1 MAAQRASKP
10 RPVPSLLIAAMPADP
25 ATAPPA
31 APGTPPATSP
41 AVSTATLPAKAS
53 ASASTPPTTS
63 SSVSPASSAPRT
75 PAAGSSSAADA
86 RAAAERDKALGLVL
100 NQIERNFGK
109 GSIMRLGD
117 ASRMRVETISTGAL
131 TLDLA
136 LGGGYP
142 KGRVVEVYGPESS
155 GKTTLTLHAIAEVQK
170 RGGVAAFVDA
180 EHALDPV
187 YAASLGVDIENLLVS
202 QPDTGEMALE
212 IVDQLVRSAAVDI
225 VVVDSVAALT
235 PRAEIEGE
243 MGDLAVGSQARL
255 MSQAMRKIT
264 GNIGKSGCTVIFLNQ
279 LRQKIGVTYGN
290 PETTTGGNALKF
302 YASVRL
308 DIRRIQT
315 LKRGTEEYGIRAKVK
330 VAKNKVAP
338 PFRIAEFD
346 ILFGRGISTLGCL
359 LDLAEETGVVVRKGA
374 WYSYEGDN
382 IGQGRDNT
390 IVWLEQN
397 PEQAEVIEQ
406 LTRQKLKEGSE
417 VTANSMK
424 PLAAAAKAAA
434 SAPALTESVSAAD
447 EDLPVAS

>member
-1 MAAQRASKP
+1 MSNEGKSLQSSESKK
-10 RPVPSLLIAAMPADP
+10 ID
-25 ATAPPA
+25 
-31 APGTPPATSP
+31 
-41 AVSTATLPAKAS
+41 AKF
-53 ASASTPPTTS
+53 
-63 SSVSPASSAPRT
+63 
-75 PAAGSSSAADA
+75 G
-86 RAAAERDKALGLVL
+86 EKEKALSLVVG
-100 NQIERNFGK
+100 QIERNFGK

-117 ASRMRVETISTGAL
+117 ASKMRVETISTGAL

-142 KGRVVEVYGPESS
+142 KGRVIEVYGPESS
-155 GKTTLTLHAIAEVQK
+155 GKTTLTLHAIAEIQ
-170 RGGVAAFVDA
+170 RNGGVAAFVDA

-187 YAASLGVDIENLLVS
+187 YAASLGVDVENLLVS

-212 IVDQLVRSAAVDI
+212 IVDQLIRSAAVDL

-235 PRAEIEGE
+235 PRSEIEGE
-243 MGDLAVGSQARL
+243 MGDHSVGAQARL

-264 GNIGKSGCTVIFLNQ
+264 GNIGRSGCTVIFLNQ
-279 LRQKIGVTYGN
+279 LRLKIGITYGN

-346 ILFGRGISTLGCL
+346 ILFGKGISTLGCL
-359 LDLAEETGVVVRKGA
+359 LDLADETNVVTRKGA

-390 IVWLEQN
+390 ITWLEQN
-397 PEQAEVIEQ
+397 PESKEIIEKLVKEK
-406 LTRQKLKEGSE
+406 LTEGSE
-417 VTANSMK
+417 VSANSMR
-424 PLAAAAKAAA
+424 PLAAAARQAA
-434 SAPALTESVSAAD
+434 SRPNLSQVSANG
-447 EDLPVAS
+447 

>member
-1 MAAQRASKP
+1 
-10 RPVPSLLIAAMPADP
+10 MPADDKSSESK
-25 ATAPPA
+25 
-31 APGTPPATSP
+31 ATSG
-41 AVSTATLPAKAS
+41 
-53 ASASTPPTTS
+53 
-63 SSVSPASSAPRT
+63 R
-75 PAAGSSSAADA
+75 GSDSRGLETRLGETRGSDA
-86 RAAAERDKALGLVL
+86 RAAGERDKALGLVL

-117 ASRMRVETISTGAL
+117 ASRMRVETTPTGAL

-155 GKTTLTLHAIAEVQK
+155 GKTTLTLHAIAEVQR

-187 YAASLGVDIENLLVS
+187 YAAALGVDIENLLVS

-243 MGDLAVGSQARL
+243 MGDLAVGAQARL

-290 PETTTGGNALKF
+290 PETATGGNALKF

-346 ILFGRGISTLGCL
+346 ILFGRGISTIGCL

-390 IVWLEQN
+390 IIWLEQN
-397 PEQAEVIEQ
+397 PAPKDAIEV
-406 LTRQKLKEGSE
+406 LVRQKLTEGADVS
-417 VTANSMK
+417 ANSMK
-424 PLAAAAKAAA
+424 PLAAAAAAKLAAA
-434 SAPALTESVSAAD
+434 AAAV
-447 EDLPVAS
+447 EEASNSPVD

>member
-1 MAAQRASKP
+1 MPVDTKNVNPNTNDSK
-10 RPVPSLLIAAMPADP
+10 
-25 ATAPPA
+25 
-31 APGTPPATSP
+31 
-41 AVSTATLPAKAS
+41 
-53 ASASTPPTTS
+53 
-63 SSVSPASSAPRT
+63 
-75 PAAGSSSAADA
+75 AGA
-86 RAAAERDKALGLVL
+86 RSGERDKALNLVL
-100 NQIERNFGK
+100 GQIERNFGK

-155 GKTTLTLHAIAEVQK
+155 GKTTLTLHAIAEVQRK
-170 RGGVAAFVDA
+170 GGVAAFVDA

-279 LRQKIGVTYGN
+279 LRLKIGVTYGN

-315 LKRGTEEYGIRAKVK
+315 LKRGTEEFGIRAKVK

-359 LDLAEETGVVVRKGA
+359 LDLAEETSVVTRKGA
-374 WYSYEGDN
+374 WYSYEGYN

-390 IVWLEQN
+390 ITWLEQN
-397 PEQAEVIEQ
+397 SAACDQIEVLVRKK
-406 LTRQKLKEGSE
+406 LTEGSE
-417 VTANSMK
+417 VTANSMR
-424 PLAAAAKAAA
+424 PLAAAARTAATKPVVNA
-434 SAPALTESVSAAD
+434 VATAA
-447 EDLPVAS
+447 